1 MKRLMHNLLCTI
13 SRRYR
18 LAHCRHVDELP
29 PHISR
34 RLREECREID
44 PRVAHSGAEM
54 WQMLEEEW
62 RKEDRAEAAAKAWA
76 IA

>member
-44 PRVAHSGAEM
+44 PRVFHSAAEM
-54 WQMLEEEW
+54 MAAFEKEWEE
-62 RKEDRAEAAAKAWA
+62 EDRAEAAAKAWA